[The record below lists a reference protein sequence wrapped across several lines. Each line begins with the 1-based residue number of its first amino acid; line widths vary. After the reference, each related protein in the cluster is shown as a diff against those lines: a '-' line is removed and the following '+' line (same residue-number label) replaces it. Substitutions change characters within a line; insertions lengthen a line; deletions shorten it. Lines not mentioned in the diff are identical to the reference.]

1 MLMQRK
7 CAFLCIAIAI
17 LIAGC
22 SSPESS
28 LQPVLAAPVPVGPMA
43 SQASDEASVSVG
55 WAQHTRASSDV
66 PLSTAARALV
76 DRLTEKTENGV
87 QHQLVDTT
95 GFPQAMPSLVSTEY
109 APDVSRPPDY
119 NVQPP
124 TRGLTAD
131 GTSVSLVEKDW
142 TGLVLVPVDAQYAK
156 AYTSMVRL
164 TAIEAHPLKDGR
176 VRVWTRVRNLASKPA
191 KVGVAC
197 YFEMED
203 KMTSSARFYS
213 LDVPVGGYRDV
224 FFVSS
229 IGTLSR
235 YTVLVRSEK

>member
-1 MLMQRK
+1 
-7 CAFLCIAIAI
+7 
-17 LIAGC
+17 
-22 SSPESS
+22 
-28 LQPVLAAPVPVGPMA
+28 
-43 SQASDEASVSVG
+43 
-55 WAQHTRASSDV
+55 
-66 PLSTAARALV
+66 
-76 DRLTEKTENGV
+76 
-87 QHQLVDTT
+87 
-95 GFPQAMPSLVSTEY
+95 
-109 APDVSRPPDY
+109 
-119 NVQPP
+119 
-124 TRGLTAD
+124 
-131 GTSVSLVEKDW
+131 
-142 TGLVLVPVDAQYAK
+142 
-156 AYTSMVRL
+156 MVRL